1 MNTLK
6 PCPFCGVAETTL
18 PVVAHGTITCVWC
31 KACGARGP
39 QAASEIDAIEKWNEA
54 SLRVDLDLEHKEADD
69 YKKLV
74 EALHADLDAMRGRL
88 DATRPGRF
96 P

>member
-1 MNTLK
+1 LSNT
-6 PCPFCGVAETTL
+6 
-18 PVVAHGTITCVWC
+18 
-31 KACGARGP
+31 
-39 QAASEIDAIEKWNEA
+39 SESDAIELWNEA
-54 SLRVDLDLEHKEADD
+54 ALRVDLELERKEADD

-88 DATRPGRF
+88 DAARPRRF